1 MAQDY
6 YDLIGVARDASDAD
20 IKKAFRRRARELH
33 PDVSDDPDAEARF
46 KEIAAAYSVLSD
58 PETRARYDRFGAE
71 GLRGA
76 PGPDFADFGS
86 FQDLFDAV
94 FGGEFFGRRGAAGAG
109 EDALVQARI
118 DLVESAL
125 GTRREVEAELLA
137 VCATCGGDGTGEGSE
152 LTTCETCAGSGR
164 AVRVTRSIFGDALR
178 TTVTCPTCAGRGGVP
193 EHRCATCLGKGRA
206 TAKQTIE
213 VEIPAGIAD
222 GQRIVMRGRGH
233 VGDLGA
239 PAGDLYVHVDVAPD
253 ERFVRDGLDIVTRVR
268 VPVTDAMLGTR
279 IEVPTVEGDQTIEIP
294 AGTQPETEIVIK
306 GRGFPAVNRRGRGDQ
321 RVLVEVV
328 VPRVES
334 EAARRAVESLAD
346 SLDEASYGD
355 GEGFFDRIRHAFR

>member
-33 PDVSDDPDAEARF
+33 PDVNDDPDAEARF
-46 KEIAAAYSVLSD
+46 KEMASAYNVLSN

-71 GLRGA
+71 GLHGS

-109 EDALVQARI
+109 EDALVKVSI
-118 DLVESAL
+118 DLVDSAL
-125 GTRREVEAELLA
+125 GIKREVETELFA
-137 VCATCGGDGTGEGSE
+137 VCETCGGDGTGEGAE
-152 LTTCETCAGSGR
+152 LKPCETCAGSGR
-164 AVRVTRSIFGDALR
+164 AERVTRSIFGDALR

-193 EHRCATCLGKGRA
+193 EHRCASCLGKGRA
-206 TAKQTIE
+206 ATKQTIE
-213 VEIPAGIAD
+213 VDIPAGIAD
-222 GQRIVMRGRGH
+222 GQRIVMRGRGN
-233 VGDLGA
+233 VGDPGA
-239 PAGDLYVHVDVAPD
+239 PVGDLYVHVDVAPD
-253 ERFVRDGLDIVTRVR
+253 ERFVRDGLDIITRVR
-268 VPVTDAMLGTR
+268 VPVTDAMLGTQ
-279 IEVPTVEGDQTIEIP
+279 IEVPTVEGDETIEIV

-306 GRGFPAVNRRGRGDQ
+306 GKGFPAVNRRGRGDQ

-334 EAARRAVESLAD
+334 EAGRRAVESLSE
-346 SLDEASYGD
+346 SLDEASYGED
-355 GEGFFDRIRHAFR
+355 EGFFGRIRHAFR